1 VLLVLQAHKNK
12 RVKTL
17 MEVRTKISETCRGP
31 AIYGKDRFSL
41 RRPRDTGWGKEWD
54 EKLWEGALEV

>member
-1 VLLVLQAHKNK
+1 
-12 RVKTL
+12 